1 MMKSRTCAA
10 SLGMTPCLTSYVAA
24 VRHYPSWG
32 EVRPDCRACVS
43 DATVVGLGT
52 AVYADWKPRPDL
64 HRSQESSG
72 EERPLARAAPRF
84 DNTLAD
90 FVAARATRRSAE
102 PSPAESDAHWHAVVA
117 AAALS
122 LAAGSTFASLAARPA
137 THRDALPV
145 DVGPSL
151 KAKARGDKS
160 YRAFLDAVVGACR
173 SPRAA
178 RLGVTRCEI
187 EEERDME
194 HPRWITITLTV
205 WFRSTD
211 LAARMDAWREM
222 RGIVD
227 KRTEPL
233 RNGDDGSRMRDIDDR
248 FFISLGLQH
257 V

>member
-1 MMKSRTCAA
+1 
-10 SLGMTPCLTSYVAA
+10 MTPCLTSHVAA
-24 VRHYPSWG
+24 MRHYSLWG
-32 EVRPDCRACVS
+32 ERPGCNVCVS
-43 DATVVGLGT
+43 DAAVVGPGT
-52 AVYADWKPRPDL
+52 AVHADWKPRPDL
-64 HRSQESSG
+64 HRSRKSQD
-72 EERPLARAAPRF
+72 EERPPARTVPRF
-84 DNTLAD
+84 DNALAD
-90 FVAARATRRSAE
+90 FVAARATRRAVK
-102 PSPAESDAHWHAVVA
+102 PCPAERDAHWHAAVA

-122 LAAGSTFASLAARPA
+122 LAAGSALVSLAARPA
-137 THRDALPV
+137 SHRDALLV

-151 KAKARGDKS
+151 RAKARADES

-194 HPRWITITLTV
+194 NPRWITITLTV

-211 LAARMDAWREM
+211 FEDRMDAWREM
-222 RGIVD
+222 RCIVD
-227 KRTEPL
+227 DCTESL

>member
-1 MMKSRTCAA
+1 M
-10 SLGMTPCLTSYVAA
+10 
-24 VRHYPSWG
+24 WG
-32 EVRPDCRACVS
+32 GLRPGCRACAS
-43 DATVVGLGT
+43 DATAVGPGT
-52 AVYADWKPRPDL
+52 AVRIDWKPMPDL
-64 HRSQESSG
+64 HGSQESSG
-72 EERPLARAAPRF
+72 EERLPARAVPLF
-84 DNTLAD
+84 DNALAD
-90 FVAARATRRSAE
+90 FVAARATRRAVE
-102 PSPAESDAHWHAVVA
+102 PSPAERDAHWHAVVT

-122 LAAGSTFASLAARPA
+122 LAAGSAFPSLAARQA
-137 THRDALPV
+137 SHRDALPV

-151 KAKARGDKS
+151 RAKARGDKS
-160 YRAFLDAVVGACR
+160 YKAFLDAVVGACR

-194 HPRWITITLTV
+194 NPRWITITLTV
-205 WFRSTD
+205 WFRGTD

-222 RGIVD
+222 RSIVD

-233 RNGDDGSRMRDIDDR
+233 RNGDDGSRMCDIDDR